1 MKNFLFIITILAI
14 TVAAQ
19 ANLITYSDSII
30 GLFDLMPDR
39 DLVISQFNPA
49 LGTLNS
55 VTITFHTAL
64 QGSLGF
70 ENLKRFGG
78 NFTVVTNNIMAYVVI
93 GGGICSSG
101 YTDNQTYNVTLGA
114 YDGSTDYAGTSGI
127 EVAALSDDDTVPFF
141 LNAPDSMAQFIG
153 TGNMTF
159 TTQTFSMM
167 PLGLPTNSEAAVNT
181 TGQAS
186 VTIEYD
192 YTPVPEPMT
201 IAILSFAGL
210 LLRKKIA

>member
-1 MKNFLFIITILAI
+1 MKKILFAITLLAI
-14 TVAAQ
+14 SFTAQ
-19 ANLITYSDSII
+19 ANLISYSDSIT
-30 GLFDLMPDR
+30 GLFDLVPDR

-70 ENLKRFGG
+70 ENLKKFGG
-78 NFTVVTNNIMAYVVI
+78 NFSIVTNNITAYI
-93 GGGICSSG
+93 LLGGGICASG
-101 YTDNQTYNVTLGA
+101 YSDNQTYTVTLGA
-114 YDGSTDYAGTSGI
+114 YDGTTDYAGTSGT
-127 EVAALSDDDTVPFF
+127 EVASFSDDDTMPFF
-141 LNAPDSMAQFIG
+141 FNAPDSMAQFIG

-167 PLGLPTNSEAAVNT
+167 PLGLPTNSEASVNT
-181 TGQAS
+181 TGEAS
-186 VTIEYD
+186 VTIAYD